1 MRDDIESHEEVWK
14 ELFLRTYSEEELQK
28 MASLITSYNQTE
40 LKKLNLA
47 ENLYV
52 VVVDEDF
59 DRSLIF
65 KIIPEN
71 DDRVIEGRYYTP
83 INLVGF
89 NIEAGLEVD
98 NVYKLFSYNDEPPRP
113 YSPTYLPGDDTPYA
127 SPESP
132 EEADAGAEA
141 EAGDEAE
148 DDKYKTSKYNIKF
161 VKGKDETEE

>member
-1 MRDDIESHEEVWK
+1 M
-14 ELFLRTYSEEELQK
+14 LRLMKIS
-28 MASLITSYNQTE
+28 
-40 LKKLNLA
+40 
-47 ENLYV
+47 
-52 VVVDEDF
+52 
-59 DRSLIF
+59 RSLIF

-71 DDRVIEGRYYTP
+71 DEVIEDITTNQPWDLIRSR
-83 INLVGF
+83 IRS
-89 NIEAGLEVD
+89 D

-113 YSPTYLPGDDTPYA
+113 TSYLPGDDTPYA